1 MVDPGRKIKLLD
13 MDGNWKKME
22 ERDNP
27 IIFKVIQQ
35 LKGDL
40 KALRNM
46 IEEENTPI
54 QQLR

>member
-1 MVDPGRKIKLLD
+1 
-13 MDGNWKKME
+13 ME

-35 LKGDL
+35 IKGDL

-46 IEEENTPI
+46 IEEENTPR

>member
-1 MVDPGRKIKLLD
+1 

-22 ERDNP
+22 EIDNP

-35 LKGDL
+35 IKGDL